1 MTEKNEVK
9 QEIGVVDIV
18 NQIADKQRAVAID
31 AIQDMLF
38 AKSNDAM
45 ADYKKVVANTYFQ
58 EPTGEE
64 EPSNET
70 DNGTD

>member
-9 QEIGVVDIV
+9 QEVGVVDIV
-18 NQIADKQRAVAID
+18 NSIADKQRATAID

-45 ADYKKVVANTYFQ
+45 DQKHVTFAKKVIPAK
-58 EPTGEE
+58 
-64 EPSNET
+64 
-70 DNGTD
+70 

>member
-1 MTEKNEVK
+1 MTE
-9 QEIGVVDIV
+9 
-18 NQIADKQRAVAID
+18 
-31 AIQDMLF
+31 
-38 AKSNDAM
+38 SNDAM
-45 ADYKKVVANTYFQ
+45 ADDKKVVANTYFQ